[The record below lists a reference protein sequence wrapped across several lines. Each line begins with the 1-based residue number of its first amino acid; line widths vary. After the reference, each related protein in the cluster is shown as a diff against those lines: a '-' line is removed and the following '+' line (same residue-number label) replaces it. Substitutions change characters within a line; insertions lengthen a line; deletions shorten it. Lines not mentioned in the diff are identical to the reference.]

1 VCIRFITESRAYD
14 FAGSDGGERFIT
26 KSRRHGFIIEDAVD
40 R

>member
-1 VCIRFITESRAYD
+1 V
-14 FAGSDGGERFIT
+14 GSDEGERFIT